1 MKKILCLFLS
11 ISMLVCIGGCQSKST
26 EETGIANTLE
36 VTVDAEKEYLEN
48 LPEKDYDGYEFTVL
62 CTTQT
67 ENFYNV
73 SEYNADLIESSVYS
87 RNVTVKDKY
96 NVDFWFESLNGNRG
110 GMSDFQSRVRNAT
123 MSGSGG
129 YDAVVAQCYYML
141 PLASEGHLRNL
152 NDSDYFH
159 FDMPWYNDNI
169 NKNGVINGKLYGAS
183 GSYIMS
189 QISYAMGMFFNKV
202 YYENNQFE
210 DDLYELVR
218 NKEWTYEKLYQMSAD
233 YYVDSN
239 NNTVRDE
246 SDIFGYVYHLHGIEA
261 SIVGSD
267 CPIVEFDSSG
277 MPNIDNYYDQHLI
290 DVFEDY
296 FRYYNNSRGV
306 WLNKPDA
313 GPTTSLGEGRAL
325 FASAQLGMMVDCAQ
339 LRNSSYEYGIV
350 PMPLYDTEQEDY
362 FSYTMRWEL
371 FYIPSNVDFE
381 RSAIV
386 LEYLNY
392 TSEKIVV
399 PAYWE
404 TALNERAADTSD
416 DSQMLHLIKDTLYYD
431 FASFFGMEM
440 GGIYRDPT
448 GVGGIPTLIEN
459 GNSGIASWWNSGKEK
474 FSSSLDDIIKKYS

>member
-1 MKKILCLFLS
+1 
-11 ISMLVCIGGCQSKST
+11 
-26 EETGIANTLE
+26 
-36 VTVDAEKEYLEN
+36 
-48 LPEKDYDGYEFTVL
+48 
-62 CTTQT
+62 
-67 ENFYNV
+67 
-73 SEYNADLIESSVYS
+73 
-87 RNVTVKDKY
+87 
-96 NVDFWFESLNGNRG
+96 
-110 GMSDFQSRVRNAT
+110 
-123 MSGSGG
+123 
-129 YDAVVAQCYYML
+129 
-141 PLASEGHLRNL
+141 
-152 NDSDYFH
+152 
-159 FDMPWYNDNI
+159 MPWYNANI
-169 NKNGVINGKLYGAS
+169 NKNGVINGNLYGAS

-218 NKEWTYEKLYQMSAD
+218 NRQWTYEKLNQMAAD

-239 NNTVRDE
+239 NNTLRDE
-246 SDIFGYVYHLHGIEA
+246 NDIYGYVYHLHGIEA

-267 CPIVEFDSSG
+267 CPIVEFDENG
-277 MPNIDNYYDQHLI
+277 TPTIDNYYDQHLI

-296 FRYYNNSRGV
+296 FKFYNNSRGV

-313 GPTTSLGEGRAL
+313 GPTTYLGDGKAL
-325 FASAQLGMMVDCAQ
+325 FASAQLGMMVDCPQ
-339 LRNSSYEYGIV
+339 LRNSSFEYGIV
-350 PMPLYDTEQEDY
+350 PMPLYDEAQEDY
-362 FSYTMRWEL
+362 LSYTMRWEL

-392 TSEKIVV
+392 TSEKTVV

-404 TALNERAADTSD
+404 TALNERAADTSN
-416 DSQMLHLIKDTLYYD
+416 DSEMLHLIRDTLYYD

-459 GNSGIASWWNSGKEK
+459 GNSGIASWWNSGRDK
-474 FSSSLDDIIKKYS
+474 FAASLEDIIKKYSK